1 MRLAV
6 VPFSALLIAGAGA
19 TSSSNPAADATRAQ
33 WYQVVKR
40 TGSESKEIVVE
51 PRRPVAFAEH
61 PGGKLTTLLGPLA
74 HSDRAYLVTV
84 VDAKAAPLLVLG
96 WNPNAGQ
103 GEGIAWQA
111 PGIRSDVI
119 WGQPVLSERLGSAA
133 WLRRAVL
140 GSTR

>member
-6 VPFSALLIAGAGA
+6 VPLSVLLVAGAGA
-19 TSSSNPAADATRAQ
+19 TPSSQPAADAARAQ

-40 TGSESKEIVVE
+40 TGSESTEIVVQ
-51 PRRPVAFAEH
+51 PRHPVAFAEH
-61 PGGKLTTLLGPLA
+61 PGRKLTTLLGPLA
-74 HSDRAYLVTV
+74 HGERAYLVTV
-84 VDAKAAPLLVLG
+84 VDAKATPLLVLG

-119 WGQPVLSERLGSAA
+119 WGQPVLSGRLGSAA

>member
-6 VPFSALLIAGAGA
+6 VPLLALVVVAAPSSRAGKTG
-19 TSSSNPAADATRAQ
+19 ADATRAQ
-33 WYQVVKR
+33 WHQAVKR
-40 TGSESKEIVVE
+40 TGGKGVEIVVR
-51 PRRPVAFAEH
+51 PRHPVSFAEH
-61 PGGKLTTLLGPLA
+61 PGRKLATLLG
-74 HSDRAYLVTV
+74 HSGRAQMLTV
-84 VDAKAAPLLVLG
+84 VDAKGAPLLILG
-96 WNPNAGQ
+96 WLPNVGQ

-119 WGQPVLSERLGSAA
+119 WGQPVLSEEPGSAA